1 MHYSNLPHEAID
13 LATYGTMVGRLVL
26 AAACGALI
34 GWLASRRSGQRE
46 AHDKAAGL
54 RTHMLLALGGCLFTL
69 ITLRVGSG
77 DPLRVVQ
84 GMLIGTGFIAGGVIF
99 RQGDLVRGLTTA
111 VGLWVMGAIGTAVG
125 VGEYFLALLGTL
137 IAFLVMSLLQKVE
150 RRLVKHPEPPAGGGK
165 QA

>member
-1 MHYSNLPHEAID
+1 MLHSYTFHSFYGMID

-34 GWLASRRSGQRE
+34 GWQRE

-54 RTHMLLALGGCLFTL
+54 RTHMLLALGACLFTL
-69 ITLRVGSG
+69 VTLRVGSG

-84 GMLIGTGFIAGGVIF
+84 GMLVGTGFIAGGVIF

-125 VGEYFLALLGTL
+125 VGEYFLALFGTL

-150 RRLVKHPEPPAGGGK
+150 RRLVKRPEPPAGGGK